1 MNLEAELAALAE
13 AGLLRRAVVNE
24 ASADSCCGPVMIL
37 DGRPL
42 LAFAS
47 NDYLGL
53 AADPRLI
60 EAAVAAARRW
70 GVGAGASH
78 FLGGHFRPHH
88 ELEQQLAAF
97 VGAERALL
105 FSTGYM
111 ANLGVV
117 PALAGRGDTIF
128 ADRLNHASLIDAVRL
143 SGAKSRRYPHV
154 DRAALEKQLT
164 ASGTGQR
171 LILTDSVFSMDGD
184 IAPLLEL
191 TSLAERH
198 DAWLVV
204 DDAHGFGVLGPNGRG
219 ALAHYGLKPTGRLL
233 VMGTLGKA
241 AGVAGAFVA
250 GDNPVIEWLTQKART
265 AIFTT
270 AAPPM
275 LAAVLQ
281 ESLQLIEA
289 GDDLRAHLQSLIARL
304 RTGLVPLCASTG
316 WRLLPSTTPIQ
327 ALVIGE
333 NHATVALAEAL
344 KARGVWAPAI
354 RPPTVPEGQ
363 ARLRISLSA
372 AHSEAQVDRLLEA
385 LADIAL

>member
-1 MNLEAELAALAE
+1 MNLDAELAALAE
-13 AGLLRRAVVNE
+13 AGLLRRP
-24 ASADSCCGPVMIL
+24 ASADSCCGPEMIL

-42 LAFAS
+42 LTFAS

-60 EAAVAAARRW
+60 EAAVAAVRRW

-78 FLGGHFRPHH
+78 FLGGHFRPHQ
-88 ELEQQLAAF
+88 ELAEQLATF
-97 VGAERALL
+97 VGAERALF

-117 PALAGRGDTIF
+117 PALVGRGDTIF

-143 SGAKSRRYPHV
+143 SGANSRRYPHA
-154 DRAALEKQLT
+154 DMAALEKQL
-164 ASGTGQR
+164 ASCSTGQK

-184 IAPLLEL
+184 IAPLPEL
-191 TSLAERH
+191 AALAERY
-198 DAWLVV
+198 DAWLLV
-204 DDAHGFGVLGPNGRG
+204 DDAHGFGVLGPQGRG
-219 ALAHYGLKPTGRLL
+219 ALAHCGLKPTGRLL

-250 GDNPVIEWLTQKART
+250 ADNQLIEWLTQKART

-281 ESLQLIEA
+281 ESLKLIEA
-289 GDDLRAHLQSLIARL
+289 ADDRRTHLQALIARL
-304 RTGLVPLCASTG
+304 RAGLAPLCARTG

-327 ALVIGE
+327 PLVIGE

-354 RPPTVPEGQ
+354 RPPTVPEAQ

-372 AHSEAQVDRLLEA
+372 VHTEAQVDQLLDA
-385 LADIAL
+385 LTAISQ

>member
-1 MNLEAELAALAE
+1 MNIQNELAALAE
-13 AGLLRRAVVNE
+13 AGLLRRP
-24 ASADSCCGPVMIL
+24 ASADSCCGPEMIL

-60 EAAVAAARRW
+60 EAAVTAVRRW

-78 FLGGHFRPHH
+78 FLGGHFRPHQ
-88 ELEQQLAAF
+88 ELEEQLAAF
-97 VGAERALL
+97 VGAERALF

-117 PALAGRGDTIF
+117 PALAGRGDVIF
-128 ADRLNHASLIDAVRL
+128 ADKLNHASLIDAVRL
-143 SGAKSRRYPHV
+143 SLAFNHRYPHLDV
-154 DRAALEKQLT
+154 AMLEGQLAANRAK
-164 ASGTGQR
+164 QR
-171 LILTDSVFSMDGD
+171 LILTDAVFSMDGD
-184 IAPLLEL
+184 IAPLPEL
-191 TSLAERH
+191 LALAESY

-204 DDAHGFGVLGPNGRG
+204 DDAHGFGVLGPQGRG
-219 ALAHYGLKPTGRLL
+219 TLAHHGLKPGGRILL
-233 VMGTLGKA
+233 MGTLGKA

-250 GDNPVIEWLTQKART
+250 GDNQVIEWLTQKART

-270 AAPPM
+270 ATPPM

-281 ESLQLIEA
+281 ESLKLIEA
-289 GDDLRAHLQSLIARL
+289 ADDRRAHLQTLIARL
-304 RTGLVPLCASTG
+304 RAGLAPLCDRSG
-316 WRLLPSTTPIQ
+316 WRLPPSSTPIQ
-327 ALVIGE
+327 PLVIGD

-344 KARGVWAPAI
+344 KAHGVWAPAI

-372 AHSEAQVDRLLEA
+372 AHSEAQVDRLLAA
-385 LADIAL
+385 LAEITR

>member
-1 MNLEAELAALAE
+1 MNLDAELAALAA
-13 AGLLRRAVVNE
+13 AGLLRRP
-24 ASADSCCGPVMIL
+24 ASADSCCGPEMIL

-53 AADPRLI
+53 AADPRLV
-60 EAAVAAARRW
+60 EAAVAAVRRW

-78 FLGGHFRPHH
+78 FLGGHFRPHQ
-88 ELEQQLAAF
+88 ELEEQLAAF
-97 VGAERALL
+97 VGAERALF

-117 PALAGRGDTIF
+117 PALAGRGDVIF
-128 ADRLNHASLIDAVRL
+128 ADKLNHASLIDAVRL
-143 SGAKSRRYPHV
+143 SLAFNHRYPHLDV
-154 DRAALEKQLT
+154 AVLEGQLT
-164 ASGTGQR
+164 ANRAKQR
-171 LILTDSVFSMDGD
+171 LILTDAVFSMDGD
-184 IAPLLEL
+184 IAPLPEL
-191 TSLAERH
+191 LALAESY

-204 DDAHGFGVLGPNGRG
+204 DDAHGFGVLGPQGRG
-219 ALAHYGLKPTGRLL
+219 TLAHHGLKPGGRILL
-233 VMGTLGKA
+233 MGTLGKA

-250 GDNPVIEWLTQKART
+250 GDSTVIEWLTQKART
-265 AIFTT
+265 AMFTT
-270 AAPPM
+270 ATPPM

-281 ESLQLIEA
+281 ESLKLIESA
-289 GDDLRAHLQSLIARL
+289 DDRRAHLQSLIARL
-304 RTGLVPLCASTG
+304 RAGLAPLCARSG
-316 WRLLPSTTPIQ
+316 WRLPPSSTPIQ
-327 ALVIGE
+327 PLVIGD

-385 LADIAL
+385 LADIAQ